1 MKHISLILLLLLSL
15 FTKAQNA
22 QKAQEKFS
30 QGYDTK
36 NVALMDVG
44 ADEYIKYN
52 SDNSFGYIF
61 KAFAAISKND
71 LTTAKRYAKTA
82 NQMFPMESANYTLAS
97 YIAFLE
103 GNTSEA
109 SKLMHYAFQL
119 SPDVKGAASTKEELD
134 ILAELTGKDF
144 SALKTIAENAEKATP
159 GAIQNFN
166 NYNACVGQWY
176 EGKSCDPSQY
186 LKVWASYSPSNPLLK
201 DFANATQAIAYYYA
215 GQFDLAKPKLEE
227 AINSQHLNPYTK
239 ALCFERLTWYDR
251 YDLNKTFLYANKG
264 LAEIDKLGFP
274 TLTKADLLFRK
285 SQIVG
290 DMGKRDEMLQLAQE
304 LLALATELGNDYH
317 IINANNLIGA
327 YYVMKPGSNS
337 TSLANKHLGEAY
349 VLASKRNF
357 EDQKM
362 KAAGNYAV
370 VQFKIG
376 NRSKAIELNNEVYDY
391 HLKTE
396 NWSSAQTAANNIGFM
411 FYMKNDYAN
420 AAEQFQKAVDI
431 TEQFLPKFSTKEQLS
446 ARNLHAS
453 AYSGLIMSLQ
463 KLGNTNELF
472 KVQDMNRSR
481 ILRQK
486 LDKNLPQITLPQVQA
501 KLQPH
506 EAIIYYSNGEPGQ
519 MIATIITKSSAD
531 IVEHFPV
538 NAWLNMKKQYI
549 NNIQKK
555 PNSIN
560 GYVTKLNEEIINGQ
574 IYRHS
579 DPKTAFKAE
588 DYRDFVALSREVMEV
603 SDAQFLDLQQ
613 KILKHWYYFLMQP
626 LEAKLVGKT
635 TLIISAEGELN
646 AMPFEAFLDS
656 NGKYVLERF
665 NVKYMPS
672 ASVWAS
678 LSNRN
683 YSEDRKP
690 LLAMGGATY
699 KEPQS
704 SASNSRSTQSYFELQ
719 DQLTTKI
726 NNKQSNLSKELAALG
741 FGGANYLPGT
751 LREVQNL
758 KKIIP
763 EATVLID
770 GQMKESDIKRLNKS
784 GELNQYKY
792 VHIATHGFASN
803 SIPELSGVMMTQ
815 PANGDGSEDTFLLAH
830 EIAQLD
836 LKADLAVLSA
846 CETALGKNYNGE
858 GVNGLNSALLVA
870 GANSTLLSLW
880 PVNDA
885 GTMILMTETYN
896 NLYVKKMSA
905 EDAVN
910 TAKRTMLS
918 GVYGEQFQTPKI
930 WAPFV
935 LSGK

>member
-1 MKHISLILLLLLSL
+1 MKHIVLTFVLLLSL
-15 FTKAQNA
+15 CTKAQNA
-22 QKAQEKFS
+22 QQAQEKFS
-30 QGYDTK
+30 QGYETK
-36 NVALMDVG
+36 NVALMDVA

-61 KAFAAISKND
+61 KAFAAIAKND

-82 NQMFPMESANYTLAS
+82 NQMFPMESSNYTLAS

-103 GNTSEA
+103 GKTSEA
-109 SKLMHYAFQL
+109 SKFMHYAFQL

-134 ILAELTGKDF
+134 ILTELTGKDF
-144 SALKTIAENAEKATP
+144 SALKTIAENAEKATA
-159 GAIQNFN
+159 GAIQN
-166 NYNACVGQWY
+166 YNDYNVCVNQWY
-176 EGKSCDPSQY
+176 EGKACDPSQY
-186 LKVWASYSPSNPLLK
+186 LKVWANYSPVNPLLK
-201 DFANATQAIAYYYA
+201 DFANATQAIAYYFA
-215 GQFDLAKPKLEE
+215 GQFDLAKPRLET
-227 AINSQHLNPYTK
+227 AINSQYLNPYTK

-264 LAEIDKLGFP
+264 LAEIEKLDFP

-285 SQIVG
+285 AQIVG
-290 DMGKRDEMLQLAQE
+290 DMGKRDDMLQLAEQ
-304 LLALATELGNDYH
+304 LLTLATELGNDYH

-327 YYVMKPGSNS
+327 YYVMLPESKSI
-337 TSLANKHLGEAY
+337 SLANKHLGEAY

-376 NRSKAIELNNEVYDY
+376 NKSKAIELNNEVYDY
-391 HLKTE
+391 HLKTK
-396 NWSSAQTAANNIGFM
+396 NWASAQNAANNIGFM
-411 FYMKNDYAN
+411 FYMKNDYKN
-420 AAEQFQKAVDI
+420 AADQFQKAVDI
-431 TEQFLPKFSTKEQLS
+431 TEQFLPKFNTQEQLY
-446 ARNLHAS
+446 ARNLHAN

-486 LDKNLPQITLPQVQA
+486 LDKSLPQITLEQAQA
-501 KLQPH
+501 KLRPH

-519 MIATIITKSSAD
+519 MIATLITSNSAD
-531 IVEHFPV
+531 VIEHFPV
-538 NAWLNMKKQYI
+538 TAWLNMKKQYI
-549 NNIQKK
+549 NNIQEK

-579 DPKTAFKAE
+579 DPKTAFKAK
-588 DYRDFVALSREVMEV
+588 DYRDFVALSREVMEL
-603 SDAQFLDLQQ
+603 SDAQYLDLQQ
-613 KILKHWYYFLMQP
+613 KILKHWYYFLIQP
-626 LEAKLVGKT
+626 LEAKLAGKT

-646 AMPFEAFLDS
+646 AMPFEAFLDG
-656 NGKYVLERF
+656 NGKYLLERF
-665 NVKYMPS
+665 NVKYIPS

-885 GTMILMTETYN
+885 GTMILMTEMYN
-896 NLYVKKMSA
+896 NLYVKKMSV

-910 TAKRTMLS
+910 TAKRTMLN